1 MSRIGRLALAL
12 PLLLATVAASVAG
25 DTSKFAADEEAIWKL
40 EQAIY
45 AGRSGGNMA
54 NYLDSTDPD
63 YAGWPPQAAAP
74 MGYAQLA
81 AQAAKAGVLSGEE
94 LTMKKD
100 LIRVHRNG
108 NVALAFYSTHR
119 TKRGGGG
126 AVDERF
132 ETIHV
137 WVKDGDG
144 RWKLMG
150 GMARPVP
157 ANRASIGMPVPQAGA
172 K

>member
-1 MSRIGRLALAL
+1 MNRIGRIALAL

-25 DTSKFAADEEAIWKL
+25 DTSKFAKDEDAIWQL
-40 EQAIY
+40 EQSIY
-45 AGRSGGNMA
+45 AGRSGGNMS
-54 NYLDSTDPD
+54 NYLNATDRD
-63 YAGWPPQAAAP
+63 YAGWPPQAQAP
-74 MGYAQLA
+74 MGYDALA

-94 LTMKKD
+94 LTMTKN
-100 LIRVHRNG
+100 LIRVHRDG
-108 NVALAFYSTHR
+108 NVALAYYTTHR
-119 TKRGGGG
+119 TKRGGGA

-137 WVKDGDG
+137 WIREKDGS
-144 RWKLMG
+144 WKLLG

-157 ANRASIGMPVPQAGA
+157 ANRASIGMPVPQAPA